1 MSVNHRNKSVVVK
14 YSKKISFMK
23 IFKDI
28 ETYLQR
34 EKKKKK
40 SSVLHFF
47 DRKTS
52 EIHPQ
57 SLKN

>member
-23 IFKDI
+23 IFKEI

-34 EKKKKK
+34 EKKKK